1 MLTLILAELGKTLR
15 LWRTG
20 IGYAALLVVVP
31 LVLWGLAA
39 GSEDLTAEF
48 TRGLEDQFFVVGDLL
63 NGYTAAVLVMN
74 FLWVHV
80 PFLITLVAGDI
91 LSGEAVRGTWR
102 VWLTRR
108 PGRLQVVAAKFV
120 VAQAYALSLVAL
132 LALLS
137 IGLGRWWLGG
147 GDVLMVGAD
156 GITLLGEE
164 IALPRLA
171 LAYACAGA
179 AMVSVASL
187 AFWVGT
193 LVEHP
198 IGPIVGSMAIL
209 IVLLALS
216 NIPLDLF
223 APLRPWLFTSHF
235 DVWGLALEDPIPW
248 AELRRSLAVLGV
260 WSGLFGGAAVWTF
273 LRKDILS

>member
-1 MLTLILAELGKTLR
+1 MLTLIRAELAKTLR
-15 LWRTG
+15 LGRTA

-39 GSEDLTAEF
+39 GGDHLEREF
-48 TRGLEDQFFVVGDLL
+48 ARGLEEQFFVVGDLL
-63 NGYTAAVLVMN
+63 NGYSASVIVMN
-74 FLWVHV
+74 FLWVHI

-91 LSGEAVRGTWR
+91 LSGESVRGTWR

-108 PGRLQVVAAKFV
+108 PGRLSVALSKFA

-132 LALLS
+132 LGVLS
-137 IGLGRWWLGG
+137 VGLGRWWLGG
-147 GDVLMVGAD
+147 GDVLVLGE
-156 GITLLGEE
+156 GGVVLLGEDL
-164 IALPRLA
+164 ALPRLA

-193 LVEHP
+193 FVEHP
-198 IGPIVGSMAIL
+198 IGPIVGSMAVL
-209 IVLLALS
+209 IVLLAVS

-223 APLRPWLFTSHF
+223 DGIRPWLFTSHF
-235 DVWGLALEDPIPW
+235 DVWSLALDDPLPVGD
-248 AELRRSLAVLGV
+248 LLRSLAILSA
-260 WSGLFGGAAVWTF
+260 WSLLFAGAAIATF
-273 LRKDILS
+273 LRKDIRS

>member
-1 MLTLILAELGKTLR
+1 MLTLISAELGKTLR

-20 IGYAALLVVVP
+20 IGYAALVVVIP

-39 GSEDLTAEF
+39 GGQQLSREF
-48 TRGLEDQFFVVGDLL
+48 TRGLEEQFFVVGEVI
-63 NGYTAAVLVMN
+63 NGHTAAVMVMN

-108 PGRLQVVAAKFV
+108 PGRLRVVVAKYV
-120 VAQAYALSLVAL
+120 VAQLYALSLVLL

-137 IGLGRWWLGG
+137 VGLGRWWLGS
-147 GDVLMVGAD
+147 GDVLLVGAD

-164 IALPRLA
+164 LALPRLA

-179 AMVSVASL
+179 AMVSVAAL

-209 IVLLALS
+209 IVLLAVS

-223 APLRPWLFTSHF
+223 DDLRPWLFTSHF
-235 DVWGLALEDPIPW
+235 DIWSLALEDPLPW
-248 AELRRSLAVLGV
+248 AAIRRSLAVLGT
-260 WSGLFGGAAVWTF
+260 WTGLFSGAALWTF

>member
-1 MLTLILAELGKTLR
+1 MLTLISAELGKTLR

-31 LVLWGLAA
+31 LVLWGLAS
-39 GSEDLTAEF
+39 GGEHLEAEF
-48 TRGLEDQFFVVGDLL
+48 TRGLAEQFFVVGKIL
-63 NGYTAAVLVMN
+63 NGYSASVIVMN
-74 FLWVHV
+74 FLWVHI

-108 PGRLQVVAAKFV
+108 PGRLSVVAAKYV
-120 VAQAYALSLVAL
+120 VAQGYALSLVAL

-137 IGLGRWWLGG
+137 VGLGRWWLGG
-147 GDVLMVGAD
+147 GDVLIVGAD

-164 IALPRLA
+164 LALPRLA
-171 LAYACAGA
+171 LAYACAGG

-223 APLRPWLFTSHF
+223 DSVRPWLFTSHF
-235 DVWGLALEDPIPW
+235 DVWALALEDPIPW
-248 AELRRSLAVLGV
+248 ADIRQSLAVLGA
-260 WSGLFGGAAVWTF
+260 WTSLFTGAAVWSF